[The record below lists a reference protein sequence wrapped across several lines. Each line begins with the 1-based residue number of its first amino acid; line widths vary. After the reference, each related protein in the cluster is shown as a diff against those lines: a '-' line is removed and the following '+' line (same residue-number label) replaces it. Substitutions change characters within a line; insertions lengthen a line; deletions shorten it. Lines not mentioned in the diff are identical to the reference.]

1 MNLKSL
7 SGYCL
12 SLLIICNTSN
22 ASEHTNTPSTDNKD
36 YLNLYVKYGKP
47 FCYVF
52 LGSIMSYL
60 LYNWYID
67 KTSIAL
73 HSVEPCQPLPIYN
86 TAPETSKK
94 RTKHQIVRVTKQS
107 KRPRNERNLIED
119 NSESK
124 MRPTNYLH
132 STYGQLTTLN
142 SVNIPQEQIV
152 IPEAYETQQI
162 SEISDEEIVVSAEE
176 KIVESVTATSHEIVT
191 QEDIAPTEI
200 YNAINEICEY
210 TQEAADISSIPNEYD
225 IDETEEI
232 LSTSEASTIVEDTNN
247 DQATAA
253 EFDIS
258 ETNSEDTDQ
267 ELINLQQD
275 QNETT
280 TLYRGG
286 EELIISDDENTD
298 DTDII
303 SDNES
308 TGYDTDSE
316 DDIFQDIDDNE
327 GEADQ
332 YNAIFE

>member
-86 TAPETSKK
+86 TAPETTKK
-94 RTKHQIVRVTKQS
+94 RTRHRVVRVTKQS
-107 KRPRNERNLIED
+107 KRPHNEHNPIED

-132 STYGQLTTLN
+132 STYGQPTALN
-142 SVNIPQEQIV
+142 SVNTPQEQIV
-152 IPEAYETQQI
+152 IQEAYDTQKI
-162 SEISDEEIVVSAEE
+162 SEPSDEQI
-176 KIVESVTATSHEIVT
+176 IESVTATSHEIVT

-200 YNAINEICEY
+200 CNEINEICEY
-210 TQEAADISSIPNEYD
+210 TQETADISSIPNEYD

-232 LSTSEASTIVEDTNN
+232 LSTSEASTIAEDTNN
-247 DQATAA
+247 DQATATD
-253 EFDIS
+253 FDIS

-267 ELINLQQD
+267 ESINLQQN

-286 EELIISDDENTD
+286 EELIIGDDENTD